1 MKKLE
6 KLRKLPKCD
15 TNTQGEQCYW
25 KNGANKFARGW
36 VATNLQCVKK
46 KKKVFVKQ
54 NKTRYAYEF
63 TIYGM
68 EEPGIRAL
76 SGYN

>member
-46 KKKVFVKQ
+46 KKKYLWSKIKQ
-54 NKTRYAYEF
+54 DMPMSSPF
-63 TIYGM
+63 TAWKNL
-68 EEPGIRAL
+68 E
-76 SGYN
+76 